1 MEQRDYILRMIEQFG
16 RFALALRRLITG
28 GGAGSQR
35 ARDQL
40 TSVAQNAGLDLDL
53 ARVATAETLLML
65 AAPTGELDPARCWMY
80 AETLYLDG
88 LDAELSGDVE
98 RAWSAYGRARALFA
112 AVAPMGAFLVGF
124 PEARERIEE
133 IDDRMAALESGDD
146 GGAGSQRRRGRRGRQ
161 RAPAG
166 S

>member
-16 RFALALRRLITG
+16 RFALALRQLITG
-28 GGAGSQR
+28 GGAGSGR

-40 TSVAQNAGLDLDL
+40 TSVASNAGLDLDL
-53 ARVATAETLLML
+53 ARVATADTLLML
-65 AAPTGELDPARCWMY
+65 AAPSGELDPSRCWMY

-88 LDAELSGDVE
+88 LDAELSGDLD

-112 AVAPMGAFLVGF
+112 AVGPMGAFLVGF

-133 IDDRMAALESGDD
+133 IDGRLAALESGDRD
-146 GGAGSQRRRGRRGRQ
+146 RPGAPRRRGRRGR
-161 RAPAG
+161 RAAAAG